1 MKTLWLRRRAR
12 NVNIVNLP
20 SKILLHAATTVR
32 TIPLDIFHKRGVA
45 IRGGVNQTSDTGI
58 LVVFNKKNQKPVS
71 SLYEILFSSFIL
83 PLFLSL
89 NFQISK

>member
-1 MKTLWLRRRAR
+1 MRRG
-12 NVNIVNLP
+12 NVNITNLP
-20 SKILLHAATTVR
+20 SNILLHAATTVR

-58 LVVFNKKNQKPVS
+58 LVVFIKRIKHLFP

-89 NFQISK
+89 NF

>member
-1 MKTLWLRRRAR
+1 MRRG
-12 NVNIVNLP
+12 NVNIANLP
-20 SKILLHAATTVR
+20 SNILLHAATTVR
-32 TIPLDIFHKRGVA
+32 TTPLDIFHKRGVA

-58 LVVFNKKNQKPVS
+58 LVVFNKKKFKNLFP
-71 SLYEILFSSFIL
+71 SLYGILFSSFIL